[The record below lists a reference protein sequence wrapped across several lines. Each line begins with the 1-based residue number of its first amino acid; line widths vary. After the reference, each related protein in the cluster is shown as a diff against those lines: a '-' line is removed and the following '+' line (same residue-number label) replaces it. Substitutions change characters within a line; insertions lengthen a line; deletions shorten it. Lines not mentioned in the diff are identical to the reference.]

1 MSLLQDPFD
10 PARETA
16 LVTGAGNGIG
26 RATALEL
33 GRRGGKVVL
42 SDVHDESGESAA
54 AELRDAGGEA
64 VYVHADMRSN
74 DDILALMDTAVKTF
88 GRLDVLHNNAGIH
101 ESDLT
106 TDMTVDSLPIEVW
119 DTLMTINLK
128 AVWLCARAAFPHL
141 RDSGGGAIVNAG
153 STASLAGYPMCP
165 AYTTAKH
172 AIVGLTKCMAIDFRA
187 AKIRANCYC
196 PASVDTAMVSKFWE
210 AAEDPEVVKSFMTSS
225 HLHPKR
231 LGYPEEVAKLVCFL
245 ASDEASFI
253 NGAAYLIDAGSLAW
267 RGVE

>member
-1 MSLLQDPFD
+1 MQFQDKVCV
-10 PARETA
+10 
-16 LVTGAGNGIG
+16 VTGAGNGIG

-106 TDMTVDSLPIEVW
+106 TDMTVTRSRSRCG
-119 DTLMTINLK
+119 TLTINLK
-128 AVWLCARAAFPHL
+128 AVWPRARRSRTCGPGRR
-141 RDSGGGAIVNAG
+141 RDRERRLDRIARRLPV
-153 STASLAGYPMCP
+153 P
-165 AYTTAKH
+165 
-172 AIVGLTKCMAIDFRA
+172 GLHDR
-187 AKIRANCYC
+187 
-196 PASVDTAMVSKFWE
+196 E
-210 AAEDPEVVKSFMTSS
+210 ARDRRLTS
-225 HLHPKR
+225 
-231 LGYPEEVAKLVCFL
+231 
-245 ASDEASFI
+245 
-253 NGAAYLIDAGSLAW
+253 AW
-267 RGVE
+267 RSTSARRRSAPTATARPRSTRRWCPSSGRRRIG

>member
-1 MSLLQDPFD
+1 M
-10 PARETA
+10 E
-16 LVTGAGNGIG
+16 
-26 RATALEL
+26 
-33 GRRGGKVVL
+33 
-42 SDVHDESGESAA
+42 
-54 AELRDAGGEA
+54 
-64 VYVHADMRSN
+64 
-74 DDILALMDTAVKTF
+74 TF

-119 DTLMTINLK
+119 DTLMDDQPEGGL
-128 AVWLCARAAFPHL
+128 ALCARRVPAPAGL
-141 RDSGGGAIVNAG
+141 GRRRDRQRRLDRIARRLPDVPG
-153 STASLAGYPMCP
+153 LH
-165 AYTTAKH
+165 TAKH